1 MSRTP
6 EDLLDEMCNA
16 PEAAPWLLLEPLV
29 IARQSVE
36 AGEPSQVR
44 MLAGLLLIHAQI
56 LQDQAALA
64 EGEDSAGL
72 TSDARSAIVE
82 ALVLLE
88 RAADAGD
95 ELAGDCIAVA
105 GLAGIEAEVFR
116 EAKALCV

>member
-1 MSRTP
+1 MSRTA
-6 EDLLDEMCNA
+6 EDLLDEICNA
-16 PEAAPWLLLEPLV
+16 PEAAVSLLLEA
-29 IARQSVE
+29 IAITRHSVA
-36 AGEPSQVR
+36 AGDSSQVR
-44 MLAGLLLIHAQI
+44 MLAGLLLIHAHM

-88 RAADAGD
+88 GAADAGD
-95 ELAGDCIAVA
+95 ELAGDCIAMA
-105 GLAGIEAEVFR
+105 GLAGIEAEAFR

>member
-1 MSRTP
+1 MSRTT
-6 EDLLDEMCNA
+6 EDLLDEICSA
-16 PEAAPWLLLEPLV
+16 PEAAPSLLLEAIA

-44 MLAGLLLIHAQI
+44 MLAGLLLIHAQV
-56 LQDQAALA
+56 LEDHAALA
-64 EGEDSAGL
+64 EREDSAGL
-72 TSDARSAIVE
+72 TSEARAVLVE
-82 ALVLLE
+82 ALALLE

-105 GLAGIEAEVFR
+105 GLAGMEAEVFR